1 MTQAHFL
8 VAKTAR
14 ALAGTMY
21 EQLMAQDAIYAKWR
35 TDHPGKNA
43 AALEKLWVEKA
54 WPAMIAS
61 ARATLA
67 DMLNG
72 PLSEVLKDQ
81 ITDALIKDNVFQEAR
96 RLQWQNRNQQLVK
109 LLQQR
114 QNPRLQLR

>member
-8 VAKTAR
+8 VAKTAK
-14 ALAGTMY
+14 ALAGTVY
-21 EQLMAQDAIYAKWR
+21 EELMAQDAVYAKWKA
-35 TDHPGKNA
+35 DHPGKNA
-43 AALEKLWVEKA
+43 KALEKLWVDRA

-72 PLSEVLKDQ
+72 PLVETLKDQ

-96 RLQWQNRNQQLVK
+96 RIQWRNRNQELVRV
-109 LLQQR
+109 LSAR
-114 QNPRLQLR
+114 QTRVPLG